1 VTIGRINGVT
11 KRAQIPFPRIVIRTL
26 EKLPKETPRRNPVI
40 TKAMRVSTD
49 ADETRRI
56 FVIGFPRTLSFP
68 KPKNATA

>member
-1 VTIGRINGVT
+1 M
-11 KRAQIPFPRIVIRTL
+11 VIRIL
-26 EKLPKETPRRNPVI
+26 EKLPKETPRRNPVM
-40 TKAMRVSTD
+40 TKAIRVSTD